1 MTFAKF
7 RDKSKPLFLAL
18 DILNIHELNLYL
30 IALFMYSYFNN
41 NLPEYFINYFRLNEN
56 IHSHDTRSAS
66 NILIEYRRTNYG
78 KFSLKYRGAQIWN
91 NLPNTLKISK
101 TYRSFE
107 KSAIVYVRNQPFYII
122 RIVRSIITKTKP
134 VKLLQLV

>member
-7 RDKSKPLFLAL
+7 RNESKPLFLVL

-41 NLPEYFINYFRLNEN
+41 NLLEYFLNYFRLNEN

-66 NILIEYRRTNYG
+66 NIFIEFRRKNYG
-78 KFSLKYRGAQIWN
+78 KFSLKYKGAQIWN

-101 TYRSFE
+101 TYRSF
-107 KSAIVYVRNQPFYII
+107 KNF
-122 RIVRSIITKTKP
+122 T
-134 VKLLQLV
+134 LLK